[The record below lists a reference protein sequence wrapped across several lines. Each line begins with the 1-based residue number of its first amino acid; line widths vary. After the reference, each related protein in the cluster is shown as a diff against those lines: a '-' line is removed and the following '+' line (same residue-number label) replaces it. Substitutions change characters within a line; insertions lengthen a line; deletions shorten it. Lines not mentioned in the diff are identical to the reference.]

1 MPKGHENLKPVQS
14 TEEARERG
22 RKGGIASGKARRD
35 KKTVKK
41 IVTELMNSKCS
52 DYEAFRNIT
61 EKLGVEREMTV
72 KQLFAIA
79 TTINTLKDGTLK
91 DLLTL
96 TELLGENEEANN
108 GVFAEILEAVKGVD
122 SD

>member
-35 KKTVKK
+35 KKTVKT

-61 EKLGVEREMTV
+61 EKLGVERKMTV